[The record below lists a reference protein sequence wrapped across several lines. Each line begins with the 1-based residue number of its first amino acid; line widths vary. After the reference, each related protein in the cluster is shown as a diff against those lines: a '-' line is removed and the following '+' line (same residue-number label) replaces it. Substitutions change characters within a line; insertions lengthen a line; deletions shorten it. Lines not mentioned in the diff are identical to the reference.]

1 MKIESLQNPKVKEWV
16 KLKEKK
22 YRDLNNLF
30 LIEGDHLLNEAM
42 IKGVVKEI
50 ISPDHLFNFDGI
62 PFYEVNDAIMKKL
75 SNQVSGTNVICVC
88 EKLKAKRIEGNV
100 CLLDNIQDPGNL
112 GTIIR
117 SAVAFNI
124 DTIIVSPDTVD
135 LYNEKVIRASEG
147 MLFHVNVIKQNLEE
161 AIIDLKNDNY
171 RIYGTNVENGTDIK
185 EIDFAEK
192 NVIIIGNEGKGVK
205 KALQDKCDGLIYIP
219 ISSTCESLN
228 AGIAASIIFYEMS

>member
-1 MKIESLQNPKVKEWV
+1 MKIESLQNSKVKEWI

-42 IKGVVKEI
+42 IKGVVREI
-50 ISPDHLFNFDGI
+50 ISTDKLFDFEGI
-62 PFYEVNDAIMKKL
+62 PFYEVNDSIMKKM

-88 EKLKAKRIEGNV
+88 EKLREREIIGNV

-135 LYNEKVIRASEG
+135 LYNDKTIRSSEG
-147 MLFHVNVIKQNLEE
+147 MLFHINVIKQNLED
-161 AIIDLKNDNY
+161 AIDSLKNKDY
-171 RIYGTNVENGTDIK
+171 KIYGTNVENGLDLK
-185 EIDFAEK
+185 ETSFGNKGA
-192 NVIIIGNEGKGVK
+192 VIIGNEGNGVK
-205 KALQDKCDGLIYIP
+205 KALQDKCDSLIYIP

-228 AGIAASIIFYEMS
+228 AGIAASIIFYEMN

>member
-1 MKIESLQNPKVKEWV
+1 MKIESLQNPKVKEWI

-42 IKGVVKEI
+42 IKGVVREI
-50 ISPDHLFNFDGI
+50 ISTDKLFDFEGI
-62 PFYEVNDAIMKKL
+62 PFYEVNDSIMKKL

-88 EKLKAKRIEGNV
+88 EKIEEREINGNV

-135 LYNEKVIRASEG
+135 LYNDKTIRSSEG
-147 MLFHVNVIKQNLEE
+147 MLFHINVIKQNLED
-161 AIIDLKNDNY
+161 AIDALKNKDY
-171 RIYGTNVENGTDIK
+171 KIYGTNVENGLDLK
-185 EIDFAEK
+185 ETSFLNKVA
-192 NVIIIGNEGKGVK
+192 VIIGNEGNGVK
-205 KALQDKCDGLIYIP
+205 KALQDKCDSLIYIP
-219 ISSTCESLN
+219 ISSSCESLN
-228 AGIAASIIFYEMS
+228 AGVAASIIFYEMN

>member
-22 YRDLNNLF
+22 NRDANGLF

-42 IKGVVKEI
+42 VKGVVKEI
-50 ISPDHLFNFDGI
+50 ISPDALFNFDGI

-75 SNQVSGTNVICVC
+75 SNQVSGTDVICVC
-88 EKLKAKRIEGNV
+88 EKFPEKEIKGNV

-124 DTIIVSPDTVD
+124 DTIIISPDTVD
-135 LYNEKVIRASEG
+135 MYNDKVIRSSEG
-147 MLFHVNVIKQNLEE
+147 MIFHANIIKRDLEE
-161 AIIDLKNDNY
+161 AIYELKNKGY
-171 RIYGTNVENGTDIK
+171 QIYGTNVENGHNLKDIK
-185 EIDFAEK
+185 FNLK
-192 NVIIIGNEGKGVK
+192 NAIIIGNEGNGVK
-205 KALQDKCDGLIYIP
+205 KALQDKCDSLIYIP
-219 ISSTCESLN
+219 ISRTCESLN
-228 AGIAASIIFYEMS
+228 ASIAASIIFYELY